1 MRRSYMRS
9 SIATVAVEFGLLGI
23 MLALAGGLAVLSIGL
38 SI

>member
-1 MRRSYMRS
+1 MRRSYMRNG
-9 SIATVAVEFGLLGI
+9 IATVAFELGLLGM

>member
-1 MRRSYMRS
+1 MRRSYMRNG
-9 SIATVAVEFGLLGI
+9 IAAAAFEFGLLGM